1 MKKIKKATGI
11 PRSFLKIVEDQESN
25 VEDSS
30 ILMTGGGF
38 AKIVS
43 NEGEFEKRYGDS
55 TMNSNVKFTDIPE
68 NLTCPLCNNL
78 LTKALSISCCSS
90 TFCDSCITKC
100 LLEETNFHCPTC
112 KSDAKLDNLT
122 PNQKKRDE
130 VESYKNNFAKE
141 KEKIP
146 IENKINIS
154 LISDK
159 ISQNESQK
167 KDSTV
172 KTFEKRKRS
181 NSPKERKYSPNVSRD
196 KHRSRYSKSPPPRK
210 RSPSP
215 TRKRYERRDSRSP
228 TKYRE
233 RSPDRKRGY
242 RRDSKSPPREKYRSR
257 SPTKYRERSPE
268 RSHHKSRS
276 DSRERDYGKKFYS
289 REYKK

>member
-1 MKKIKKATGI
+1 LKKIKKATGI
-11 PRSFLKIVEDQESN
+11 PRSFLKIMEDQESNN

-43 NEGEFEKRYGDS
+43 NEGEFEKRYGES

-68 NLTCPLCNNL
+68 NLLCPLCNNL

-112 KSDAKLDNLT
+112 NSEAKLDNLT
-122 PNQKKRDE
+122 PNQKKRNE
-130 VESYKNNFAKE
+130 VESYKNNFVKE

-154 LISDK
+154 LIPDK

-172 KTFEKRKRS
+172 KTFERRKRS

-215 TRKRYERRDSRSP
+215 TRRRYERRDSRSP
-228 TKYRE
+228 
-233 RSPDRKRGY
+233 SRKRGY
-242 RRDSKSPPREKYRSR
+242 RRDSKSPTRDRYRSR
-257 SPTKYRERSPE
+257 SPAKYRERSPD
-268 RSHHKSRS
+268 RSYHKSRS
-276 DSRERDYGKKFYS
+276 DSREREHGKKFYS
-289 REYKK
+289 RDYKK